1 VKGVALKSVGL
12 GLYWIGVVATLVV
25 DLFSLLLL
33 AGQEG
38 IGWALAAF
46 IFIPAQL
53 FVPFYVGTWHL
64 ALGAIAISF
73 VGYILAKERLSQ

>member
-1 VKGVALKSVGL
+1 MKTVGL
-12 GLYWIGVVATLVV
+12 GLYWIGVVATLIV

-33 AGQEG
+33 ADQEG

-64 ALGAIAISF
+64 ALGTIAISF
-73 VGYILAKERLSQ
+73 VGYVLAKERLSQ